1 MGSFSMGLAQFMA
14 QENQKEQDKVQ
25 DKQVY
30 ESLSDNDFEQ
40 RMQKYIDSKIDK
52 VVMKKQPI
60 VVEKKEEHTLTVSPT
75 NIVIQDKNIGELKEY
90 FDSLT
95 TVEKSSYL
103 KFYQKIKDYLLD
115 VQQIEFDKIIDGYD
129 EHTDIM
135 LANKTDETTESMES
149 ALKEKGYNVKVSRHK
164 IKYVT
169 PCIRVDFEFNLKC
182 EFNLEPVKEIM
193 SGFGYNY
200 QSRRRNS
207 AYFVES

>member
-1 MGSFSMGLAQFMA
+1 MGSFSMGLAQFIA
-14 QENQKEQDKVQ
+14 QENQKEENKEQDK
-25 DKQVY
+25 KVY
-30 ESLSDNDFEQ
+30 DSLSNDDFES

-52 VVMKKQPI
+52 VVKKQPI
-60 VVEKKEEHTLTVSPT
+60 VVEKKDEHTITIPKPKM
-75 NIVIQDKNIGELKEY
+75 IIPNIGELKNY

-115 VQQIEFDKIIDGYD
+115 EQKVEFDKIVDGYD
-129 EHTDIM
+129 EYADTM
-135 LANKTDETTESMES
+135 VANNTDETTESMES

-169 PCIRVDFEFNLKC
+169 PCIRVDFDFNLKR
-182 EFNLEPVKEIM
+182 EFNSEPVKEVM
-193 SGFGYNY
+193 GEFGYKF

-207 AYFVES
+207 MYFVEG

>member
-1 MGSFSMGLAQFMA
+1 MGSFSMGLAQFIA
-14 QENQKEQDKVQ
+14 QENQKEENKEQDK
-25 DKQVY
+25 KVY
-30 ESLSDNDFEQ
+30 DSLSNDDFES

-52 VVMKKQPI
+52 VVKKPK
-60 VVEKKEEHTLTVSPT
+60 VVDEHTITIPT
-75 NIVIQDKNIGELKEY
+75 PKMIIPNIGELKNY

-115 VQQIEFDKIIDGYD
+115 EQKVEFDKIVDGYD
-129 EHTDIM
+129 EYADTM
-135 LANKTDETTESMES
+135 VANNTDETTESMES

-169 PCIRVDFEFNLKC
+169 PCIRVDFEFNLKR
-182 EFNLEPVKEIM
+182 EFNLEPIKDIM
-193 SGFGYNY
+193 GTFGYFY

-207 AYFVES
+207 AYFMNGLVSEA

>member
-25 DKQVY
+25 DKKVY
-30 ESLSDNDFEQ
+30 ESLSDNDFES

-52 VVMKKQPI
+52 VVKKQPI
-60 VVEKKEEHTLTVSPT
+60 VVEKKEEHTLTVPPT
-75 NIVIQDKNIGELKEY
+75 NIVIQGKNIGELKEY

-95 TVEKSSYL
+95 PIEKSSYL
-103 KFYQKIKDYLLD
+103 KFYQKIKDYLLE
-115 VQQIEFDKIIDGYD
+115 QEQIEFDKIVDGYD
-129 EHTDIM
+129 EFNDTM
-135 LANKTDETTESMES
+135 VANNTDETTESMES

-169 PCIRVDFEFNLKC
+169 PCIRVDFEFNLKR
-182 EFNLEPVKEIM
+182 EYNLEPVKEVM
-193 SGFGYNY
+193 STFGYNY

-207 AYFVES
+207 AYFVEN

>member
-1 MGSFSMGLAQFMA
+1 MGSFSMGLAQFIA
-14 QENQKEQDKVQ
+14 QENQKEENKEQDK
-25 DKQVY
+25 KVY
-30 ESLSDNDFEQ
+30 DSLSNDDFES

-52 VVMKKQPI
+52 VVKKPK
-60 VVEKKEEHTLTVSPT
+60 VVDEHTITIPKPKM
-75 NIVIQDKNIGELKEY
+75 IIPNIGELKNY

-115 VQQIEFDKIIDGYD
+115 EQKVEFDKIVDGYD
-129 EHTDIM
+129 EYNDTM
-135 LANKTDETTESMES
+135 VANNTDETTESMES

-169 PCIRVDFEFNLKC
+169 PCIRVDFDFNLKR
-182 EFNLEPVKEIM
+182 EFNSEPVKEVM
-193 SGFGYNY
+193 GEFGYKF

-207 AYFVES
+207 MYFVEG